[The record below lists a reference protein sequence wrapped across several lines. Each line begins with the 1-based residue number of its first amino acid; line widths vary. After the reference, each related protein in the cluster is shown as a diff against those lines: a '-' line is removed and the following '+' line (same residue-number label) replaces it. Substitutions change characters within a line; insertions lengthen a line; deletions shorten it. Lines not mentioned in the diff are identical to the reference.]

1 MEKSASLLTR
11 SPGTGMPP
19 KVTVPPRRSSPPLCE
34 KQRGRN
40 FTLSKRRKT
49 STSSQEEDT
58 KSVSSSGGELDL
70 SSFDYD
76 EMDKLAI
83 NSDEAEQ
90 SSEDGSDVS
99 V

>member
-1 MEKSASLLTR
+1 VRKTAWKELHAFT
-11 SPGTGMPP
+11 
-19 KVTVPPRRSSPPLCE
+19 
-34 KQRGRN
+34 KQ
-40 FTLSKRRKT
+40 RKT
-49 STSSQEEDT
+49 SASSKDDDT

-83 NSDEAEQ
+83 DSDAEQ